1 MRSRSTRWALCAVL
15 LLQLALG
22 MPASLA
28 LDDAATPA
36 GTQMSDRGGGHC
48 PDHGMELGHAGSAT
62 THPGSHSGQHPSSNQ
77 GCCHGGA
84 CQCHC
89 TYPPAISEQLS
100 LTGPI
105 PIFTHRLPAS
115 PAPFV
120 AAPPS
125 ERFRPPIA

>member
-22 MPASLA
+22 MSGSFALA
-28 LDDAATPA
+28 ALAPA
-36 GTQMSDRGGGHC
+36 GTPMSDEGSGHC
-48 PDHGMELGHAGSAT
+48 PDQGMELGHAGSVSP
-62 THPGSHSGQHPSSNQ
+62 HHESHSGQHPGSNQ

-100 LTGPI
+100 HTGPI
-105 PIFTHRLPAS
+105 PVFTHRLPAS